1 VITAFAYWGLALPL
15 AYGLGFGLK
24 WGGVG
29 VWTGLA
35 AGLTFAAVTLMWR
48 FIWRTK
54 ALGGATS

>member
-1 VITAFAYWGLALPL
+1 L